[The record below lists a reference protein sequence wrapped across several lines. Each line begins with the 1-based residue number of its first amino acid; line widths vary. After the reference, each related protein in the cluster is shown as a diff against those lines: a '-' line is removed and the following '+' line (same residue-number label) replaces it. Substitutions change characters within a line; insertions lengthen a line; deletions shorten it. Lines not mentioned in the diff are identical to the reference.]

1 MQSVAIIG
9 VGLIGGSLGLVW
21 KKQAQDVEIIGF
33 DQSAT
38 LDRAIAI
45 GALDRAASSLEEAV
59 SDADVIVLAAPI
71 QSILEILEQI
81 APHVKAGAIV
91 TDVGSVKGPV
101 ADRASTVLPSG
112 VLFVGGHPMAGSE
125 RRGIDQADALLFEN
139 AAYVLCPPDDI
150 DASTLEVEYASFV
163 ALIEATG
170 ARLIVLPPAR
180 HDRIAAF
187 VSHLPQLLAV
197 ALMNHVANEDGQDD
211 AFLQLAA
218 GGFRDMTRIAS
229 SPFDVW
235 SDILKANDT
244 HILEVLDSF
253 AGRIEV
259 LRREIAGGDMETL
272 QSRFQDAR
280 SKRETIPRNTK
291 GFLHP
296 LADVYVY
303 AEDHPGE
310 LLSITR
316 ILYEAS
322 LNIKDIELLKIRE
335 GTGGAFRIGFAEDA
349 TAAAATETL
358 IRAGYT
364 AWRLQH

>member
-33 DQSAT
+33 DQPAT
-38 LDRAIAI
+38 LDRAIEI
-45 GALDRAASSLEEAV
+45 GALDRAASSLEEAI
-59 SDADVIVLAAPI
+59 SGADVIVLATSI
-71 QSILEILEQI
+71 QSILELLEQI
-81 APHVKAGAIV
+81 APYVKPGAIV

-101 ADRASTVLPSG
+101 ADCASNVLPPG
-112 VLFVGGHPMAGSE
+112 VLFAGGHPMAGSE

-139 AAYVLCPPDDI
+139 AAYVLCPPDHM
-150 DASTLEVEYASFV
+150 DASGLELEYASFV

-170 ARLIVLPPAR
+170 ARVIMLPPAR

-197 ALMNHVANEDGQDD
+197 ALMNHVASENEHND

-235 SDILKANDT
+235 GDILKANDAC
-244 HILEVLDSF
+244 ILEVLDSF
-253 AGRIEV
+253 TRRIEA
-259 LRREIAGGDMETL
+259 LRREVAGGDMETL
-272 QSRFQDAR
+272 QSRFRDAR
-280 SKRETIPRNTK
+280 STRETIPRNTK

-335 GTGGAFRIGFAEDA
+335 GTGGAFRIGFAENA
-349 TAAAATETL
+349 TATAATETL
-358 IRAGYT
+358 TRAGYT
-364 AWRLQH
+364 AWRL